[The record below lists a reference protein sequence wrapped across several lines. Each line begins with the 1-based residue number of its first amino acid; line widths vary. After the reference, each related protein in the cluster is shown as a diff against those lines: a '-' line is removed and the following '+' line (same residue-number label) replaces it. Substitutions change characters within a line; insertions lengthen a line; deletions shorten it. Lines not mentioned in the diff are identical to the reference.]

1 MKRLLILAAV
11 AAAALPVQPAM
22 ACPPPPPGWVPP
34 TDEQRLES
42 FVTQADDIVYG
53 VITESG
59 ADANTP
65 SKMKLYHVYRGGLRK
80 GDTIAGVTSWEHPV
94 PVCAGMMTPPPPKP
108 AGFYGVAA
116 VNRTD
121 GVITFIKPEH
131 VQLMIAKGWIKS
143 AQAR

>member
-1 MKRLLILAAV
+1 MKRLLILAA
-11 AAAALPVQPAM
+11 AAAILPVQPAA

-34 TDEQRLES
+34 TDEQRLER
-42 FVTQADDIVYG
+42 FVAQANDIVYG
-53 VITESG
+53 VITQSG

-80 GDTIAGVTSWEHPV
+80 GDTIDGVTSWEHPV

-108 AGFYGVAA
+108 VGTYGVA
-116 VNRTD
+116 VID
-121 GVITFIKPEH
+121 KSHGVINFIKPAD

-143 AQAR
+143 ARAR